1 MVVPNNL
8 RYEITKAC
16 HESTGH
22 LGEAGT
28 LAAVSEKYVWSGM
41 QGYISDYCKHCTC
54 IRNKASRK
62 MKEPLQP
69 CELEDLKPRCIIAFD
84 VGVLP
89 WATDRYR
96 YFMVIV
102 DLFSKYIEVAPM
114 KNQEADTI
122 CKAITNYWIYRHGK
136 PRIAVSDQ
144 AKNIDGTMVHQLCDK
159 LGIEKRRSSPYH
171 PEGNGQAKRS
181 VQTVKMRARCVINEG
196 SIPKYDWPSVMQEN
210 VFCINTAINDSTKY
224 SPYQIMY
231 GDVPTR
237 DSNIWGPQV
246 SRDTGSIELEEIMEE
261 SRAEVVR
268 IWQDVAQNL
277 NRA

>member
-1 MVVPNNL
+1 
-8 RYEITKAC
+8 
-16 HESTGH
+16 
-22 LGEAGT
+22 
-28 LAAVSEKYVWSGM
+28 
-41 QGYISDYCKHCTC
+41 
-54 IRNKASRK
+54 
-62 MKEPLQP
+62 
-69 CELEDLKPRCIIAFD
+69 
-84 VGVLP
+84 
-89 WATDRYR
+89 
-96 YFMVIV
+96 
-102 DLFSKYIEVAPM
+102 M

-122 CKAITNYWIYRHGK
+122 CKALTNYWIYRHGK

-171 PEGNGQAKRS
+171 PEGNGQAERS

-196 SIPKYDWPSVMQEN
+196 SIPKYDWPSVMQKI
-210 VFCINTAINDSTKY
+210 VFCINTTINDSTKY

-231 GDVPTR
+231 GDVLTR
-237 DSNIWGPQV
+237 DSSICGPQV

-277 NRA
+277 NRAKETYKSRYNQGRKQEDVRIGDLAYIKVQQRLMLDPAYDGPYEVVRIMHPNIQIRDLKAWSENYTSE